1 MLTTFPPIYLVSIEN
16 PTRLHTQF
24 LGVNTLGLL
33 TLKPV
38 RESTTFHPTFISMR
52 ACLIC
57 IFLLSGI
64 FVGSRLQAQPQEV
77 RVGFYLMNLYGLNM
91 DEHSFYADFY
101 VWFKWKGELDPTN
114 IEFVN
119 SIEKWSMDNAAFDG
133 DSTPVTLK
141 DGTKYK
147 IFRKE
152 GRFFHSFSLN
162 KFPLDRHTLDIQ
174 IENPE
179 HPADSLLYLPDTS
192 AALIRNSLRLVG
204 WETRGCE
211 LVHEIHDYGTNFG
224 NPEENAQQYS
234 NLSFNITLARPFS
247 YFLLKML
254 LPLLVVMLVG
264 FGALLLHPKHID
276 TRSSL
281 PIGALLTAVFLQQS
295 YSSALPDSGY
305 MVLMDKIYLM
315 SYALISFVLLQIIR
329 TGNITGKG
337 DVNTFPI
344 IRRERR
350 LAKIY
355 LAIFLMGVLILSVI

>member
-1 MLTTFPPIYLVSIEN
+1 MRPFFLYLVFW
-16 PTRLHTQF
+16 TAF
-24 LGVNTLGLL
+24 LASPHA
-33 TLKPV
+33 LK
-38 RESTTFHPTFISMR
+38 
-52 ACLIC
+52 
-57 IFLLSGI
+57 
-64 FVGSRLQAQPQEV
+64 AQPQEAQ
-77 RVGFYLMNLYGLNM
+77 VGFYLMNLYGLNM

-101 VWFKWKGELDPTN
+101 VWFKWRGDIDPTN

-133 DSTPVTLK
+133 DSTPVVLK

-162 KFPLDRHTLDIQ
+162 RFPLDRHTLDIQ

-179 HPADSLLYLPDTS
+179 HPAKLLVYVPDTN
-192 AALIRNSLRLVG
+192 AALIRNSLNLVG
-204 WETRGCE
+204 WESKGCQLVTRT
-211 LVHEIHDYGTNFG
+211 HDYGTNFG

-247 YFLLKML
+247 YFMLKML

-264 FGALLLHPKHID
+264 IGALLLHPEHID

-295 YSSALPDSGY
+295 YSDALPDTGY
-305 MVLMDKIYLM
+305 MVLMDKIYLL
-315 SYALISFVLLQIIR
+315 SYALISLVLLQIIR
-329 TGNITGKG
+329 AGNVTAKNGGGTKAIVRK
-337 DVNTFPI
+337 
-344 IRRERR
+344 ERR
-350 LAKIY
+350 LAAIY
-355 LAIFLMGVLILSVI
+355 LGIFLLGVLVLVLI

>member
-1 MLTTFPPIYLVSIEN
+1 MRSLFIALLLMLSSL
-16 PTRLHTQF
+16 
-24 LGVNTLGLL
+24 LGASL
-33 TLKPV
+33 
-38 RESTTFHPTFISMR
+38 R
-52 ACLIC
+52 
-57 IFLLSGI
+57 
-64 FVGSRLQAQPQEV
+64 AQPQEV

-101 VWFKWKGELDPTN
+101 VWFKWRGELDPTN

-119 SIEKWSMDNAAFDG
+119 SIEKWSMDNAVFDG

-204 WETRGCE
+204 WETKGCE

-234 NLSFNITLARPFS
+234 NLTFNITLARPFS

-264 FGALLLHPKHID
+264 FGALLLHPQHID

-295 YSSALPDSGY
+295 YSNALPDTGY
-305 MVLMDKIYLM
+305 MVLMDKIYLL

-329 TGNITGKG
+329 AGNVSSKG
-337 DVNTFPI
+337 GTAAHSI

-355 LAIFLMGVLILSVI
+355 LAIFLLGVLILSIF